1 MKTVIFDLDG
11 TLADTS
17 KDLLNAA
24 NKCFEGLGH
33 KSFLNLIDHAH
44 IALRGGRALLKKG
57 YDLEKISYTEDDIT
71 KQYPLFLDIYEKNLS
86 VHTFFY
92 PGVKKSLKSL
102 KEAGFKLGICTN
114 KPAYLAEKLVSDLN
128 FRTEFC
134 SLVGSDSIP
143 FKKPHPEHYFESV
156 RRCGGDIEKSLLVG
170 DTITDY
176 DTARAA
182 GVPIILV
189 DFGPGRHTIKDLKP
203 DAFLSDYHDLF
214 DICDGLIS

>member
-17 KDLLNAA
+17 ADLLNAA
-24 NKCFEGLGH
+24 NKCFSALGH
-33 KSFLNLIDHAH
+33 KTFLNLIDHAH
-44 IALRGGRALLKKG
+44 IALRGGRALLKAG
-57 YDLEKISYTEDDIT
+57 FDLEEIPYTEEDIS
-71 KQYPLFLDIYEKNLS
+71 KEYPLFLNIYEENLS
-86 VHTFFY
+86 VNTSFY
-92 PGVKKSLKSL
+92 PGVRRSLKKL
-102 KEAGFKLGICTN
+102 KGAGFNLGICTN
-114 KPAYLAEKLVSDLN
+114 KPAYLAEKLMCDMN

-156 RRCGGDIEKSLLVG
+156 RRCEGVIEKSLLVG

-182 GVPIILV
+182 GVPIVLV
-189 DFGPGRHTIKDLKP
+189 DFGPGRHTIEDLNP
-203 DAFLSDYHDLF
+203 DAFLSDYNDLF
-214 DICDGLIS
+214 DICNKLIS

>member
-17 KDLLNAA
+17 ADLLNAA
-24 NKCFEGLGH
+24 NKCFEALGY
-33 KSFLNLIDHAH
+33 KSSLNLIDHAH

-57 YDLEKISYTEDDIT
+57 YDLEKISYTEDDVSN
-71 KQYPLFLDIYEKNLS
+71 QYPLFLDIYEKNIS
-86 VHTFFY
+86 TKTFFY
-92 PGVKKSLKSL
+92 PGVRRALKIL
-102 KEAGFKLGICTN
+102 KQADFKLGICTN
-114 KPAYLAEKLVSDLN
+114 KPAYLAEKLMSDLN
-128 FRTEFC
+128 YRAEFC

-189 DFGPGRHTIKDLKP
+189 DFGPGRHNIKGLKP
-203 DAFLSDYHDLF
+203 DAFLSDYRDLF
-214 DICDGLIS
+214 DICKDLIS

>member
-17 KDLLNAA
+17 ADLLNAA
-24 NKCFEGLGH
+24 NKCFEALGY
-33 KSFLNLIDHAH
+33 KSSLNLIDHAH

-57 YDLEKISYTEDDIT
+57 YDLEKISYTEDDVSN
-71 KQYPLFLDIYEKNLS
+71 QYPLFLDIYEKNIS
-86 VHTFFY
+86 TETFFY
-92 PGVKKSLKSL
+92 PGVRRALKIL
-102 KEAGFKLGICTN
+102 KQADFKLGICTN
-114 KPAYLAEKLVSDLN
+114 KPAYLAEKLMSDLN
-128 FRTEFC
+128 YRAEFC

-189 DFGPGRHTIKDLKP
+189 DFGPGRHNIKGLKP
-203 DAFLSDYHDLF
+203 DAFLSDYRDLF
-214 DICDGLIS
+214 NICKDLIS

>member
-1 MKTVIFDLDG
+1 M
-11 TLADTS
+11 
-17 KDLLNAA
+17 
-24 NKCFEGLGH
+24 
-33 KSFLNLIDHAH
+33 
-44 IALRGGRALLKKG
+44 
-57 YDLEKISYTEDDIT
+57 
-71 KQYPLFLDIYEKNLS
+71 
-86 VHTFFY
+86 
-92 PGVKKSLKSL
+92 
-102 KEAGFKLGICTN
+102 
-114 KPAYLAEKLVSDLN
+114 SDLI

-214 DICDGLIS
+214 DICDGIIS

>member
-17 KDLLNAA
+17 ADLLNAA
-24 NKCFEGLGH
+24 NECFEALGY
-33 KSFLNLIDHAH
+33 KSSLNLIDHAH

-57 YDLEKISYTEDDIT
+57 YDLEKISYTEGDVS
-71 KQYPLFLDIYEKNLS
+71 KQYPLFLDIYEKNIS
-86 VHTFFY
+86 TKTFFY
-92 PGVKKSLKSL
+92 PGVRRALKIL
-102 KEAGFKLGICTN
+102 KQADFKLGICTN
-114 KPAYLAEKLVSDLN
+114 KPAYLAEKLMSDLN
-128 FRTEFC
+128 FRAEFC

-189 DFGPGRHTIKDLKP
+189 DFGPGRHNIKGLKP
-203 DAFLSDYHDLF
+203 DAFLSDYRDLF
-214 DICDGLIS
+214 NICKDLIS